1 MKKVLSVLLGRM
13 SLVTVLVVVQ
23 AALSA
28 LAISYLSTQM
38 LPLHVVLVL
47 FSLLV
52 VFWIGAKEDNPTYKL
67 AWIVPIMLF
76 PLFGGLFYL
85 LWGNKKMPKRDRLRM
100 LGYYRTQPS
109 LFARQDGH
117 EQELARWDPHLARV
131 ADYIFRTSGFPLED
145 STQADYYPL
154 GDDLF
159 EPMVEDLR
167 RARKFIL
174 MEYFI
179 IEPGI
184 MWDTILEVLKERAAA
199 GVEVLLLYDDVG
211 CLLTLPKEYRRQLQQ
226 SGIRTRVF
234 NPFRARL
241 TPAVN
246 YRDHRKICVVDGN
259 VGYCGGINLADEYI
273 NRKVRFGHWK
283 DTAVRLEGAGVWN
296 LTLMFFQTW
305 RYLEQRETGQTAP
318 LDWYRPTVFP
328 KGEGFVQPFGDS
340 PLDRDNVAENS
351 YLQLINRATRY
362 VYITTPY
369 LVLDNEVITALTVAA
384 KSGVDVRIITP
395 HIADKWYVHAVTR
408 SAYPRLVRAGVKIY
422 EYLPGFIHAK
432 MIVSD
437 DRVAMVGTTNM
448 DYRSFYLHFECGVFF
463 YGGTVVEKVRRDI
476 ESTLRLCHRFTLE
489 EVRRIPARIRLARMI
504 LNLFAP
510 LM

>member
-184 MWDTILEVLKERAAA
+184 MWDTILEVLKERGITFAIRHCAA
-199 GVEVLLLYDDVG
+199 GLPPGWRCCSSTTTWAACLPSPRSTAASSSRAVSAPG
-211 CLLTLPKEYRRQLQQ
+211 CSTP
-226 SGIRTRVF
+226 SGPGSPPRSTTGTTGRSAWWTEMWATAAGSTWRTNTSTGRCASAIGRTR
-234 NPFRARL
+234 R
-241 TPAVN
+241 
-246 YRDHRKICVVDGN
+246 
-259 VGYCGGINLADEYI
+259 CG
-273 NRKVRFGHWK
+273 
-283 DTAVRLEGAGVWN
+283 
-296 LTLMFFQTW
+296 W
-305 RYLEQRETGQTAP
+305 RGRG
-318 LDWYRPTVFP
+318 
-328 KGEGFVQPFGDS
+328 
-340 PLDRDNVAENS
+340 
-351 YLQLINRATRY
+351 
-362 VYITTPY
+362 
-369 LVLDNEVITALTVAA
+369 
-384 KSGVDVRIITP
+384 SGT
-395 HIADKWYVHAVTR
+395 
-408 SAYPRLVRAGVKIY
+408 
-422 EYLPGFIHAK
+422 
-432 MIVSD
+432 
-437 DRVAMVGTTNM
+437 
-448 DYRSFYLHFECGVFF
+448 
-463 YGGTVVEKVRRDI
+463 
-476 ESTLRLCHRFTLE
+476 
-489 EVRRIPARIRLARMI
+489 
-504 LNLFAP
+504 
-510 LM
+510 

>member
-1 MKKVLSVLLGRM
+1 MKKLLSVLLGRM
-13 SLVTVLVVVQ
+13 SLVTLLALVQ
-23 AALSA
+23 TALSA
-28 LAISYLSTQM
+28 LAITYLSTQM
-38 LPLHVVLVL
+38 LPLHFILVFL
-47 FSLLV
+47 SLLV
-52 VFWIGAKEDNPTYKL
+52 VFWISSKEDNPTYKI
-67 AWIVPIMLF
+67 AWIVPIMLL

-85 LWGNKKMPKRDRLRM
+85 LWGNKKMPKKDRLRM
-100 LGYYRTQPS
+100 LDYYRRQPE
-109 LFARQDGH
+109 LFASQSGH
-117 EQELARWDPHLARV
+117 EQELARQEPQLARV
-131 ADYIFRTSGFPLED
+131 ADYIFRTSGFPLETNT
-145 STQADYYPL
+145 SADYYPL

-159 EPMVEDLR
+159 EPMVEELR

-179 IEPGI
+179 IEPGV
-184 MWDTILEVLKERAAA
+184 MWDTILEVLRERAAA
-199 GVEVLLLYDDVG
+199 GVEVYLLYDDVG
-211 CLLTLPKEYRRQLQQ
+211 CLLTLPKDYRRQLIA

-259 VGYCGGINLADEYI
+259 VGFCGGINLADEYI
-273 NRKVRFGHWK
+273 NRKMRFGHWK

-296 LTLMFFQTW
+296 MTLMFFQLW
-305 RYLEQRETGQTAP
+305 RYLDQREDGS

-328 KGEGFVQPFGDS
+328 KTDGFVQAFGDS

-351 YLQLINRATRY
+351 YLHLINRATRY

-369 LVLDNEVITALTVAA
+369 LILDNEVVTALTVAA
-384 KSGVDVRIITP
+384 KSGVDVQIITP

-408 SAYPRLVRAGVKIY
+408 STYPQLVRAGVKIY

-437 DRVAMVGTTNM
+437 DKVAMVGTTNM

-463 YGGTVVEKVRRDI
+463 YGGSVVEKVRRDI
-476 ESTLRLCHRFTLE
+476 ENTIGLSQRFTPE
-489 EVRRIPARIRLARMI
+489 MADRVPAGTRLLRMV

>member
-1 MKKVLSVLLGRM
+1 M
-13 SLVTVLVVVQ
+13 
-23 AALSA
+23 
-28 LAISYLSTQM
+28 
-38 LPLHVVLVL
+38 
-47 FSLLV
+47 
-52 VFWIGAKEDNPTYKL
+52 
-67 AWIVPIMLF
+67 
-76 PLFGGLFYL
+76 
-85 LWGNKKMPKRDRLRM
+85 
-100 LGYYRTQPS
+100 
-109 LFARQDGH
+109 
-117 EQELARWDPHLARV
+117 
-131 ADYIFRTSGFPLED
+131 
-145 STQADYYPL
+145 
-154 GDDLF
+154 
-159 EPMVEDLR
+159 
-167 RARKFIL
+167 
-174 MEYFI
+174 
-179 IEPGI
+179 
-184 MWDTILEVLKERAAA
+184 
-199 GVEVLLLYDDVG
+199 
-211 CLLTLPKEYRRQLQQ
+211 
-226 SGIRTRVF
+226 
-234 NPFRARL
+234 
-241 TPAVN
+241 
-246 YRDHRKICVVDGN
+246 
-259 VGYCGGINLADEYI
+259 
-273 NRKVRFGHWK
+273 
-283 DTAVRLEGAGVWN
+283 RLEGAGVWN
-296 LTLMFFQTW
+296 LTLMFFQIW

-328 KGEGFVQPFGDS
+328 KGDGFVQPFGDS

>member
-1 MKKVLSVLLGRM
+1 MKKILSVLLGRM
-13 SLVTVLVVVQ
+13 SLVTLLAVVQ
-23 AALSA
+23 TALSA
-28 LAISYLSTQM
+28 FAITYLSTQM
-38 LPLHVVLVL
+38 LPLHFVLVL
-47 FSLLV
+47 LSLLV
-52 VFWIGAKEDNPTYKL
+52 VFWISTREDNPTYKL
-67 AWIVPIMLF
+67 AWIVPIMLL

-85 LWGNKKMPKRDRLRM
+85 LWGNKKMPKKDRLQM
-100 LGYYRTQPS
+100 LDYYRRRPE
-109 LFARQDGH
+109 LFAGESRHEEELARQDP
-117 EQELARWDPHLARV
+117 QLARV
-131 ADYIFRTSGFPLED
+131 ADYIFRTSGFPLEAN
-145 STQADYYPL
+145 TQVDYYPL

-159 EPMVEDLR
+159 GPLLDQLR
-167 RARKFIL
+167 QAKKFIL

-184 MWDTILEVLKERAAA
+184 MWDAILEVLRERAAA
-199 GVEVLLLYDDVG
+199 GVEVYLLYDDVG
-211 CLLTLPKEYRRQLQQ
+211 CLLTLPKDYRRQLIA

-259 VGYCGGINLADEYI
+259 VGFCGGINLADEYI
-273 NRKVRFGHWK
+273 NRKTRFGHWK

-296 LTLMFFQTW
+296 LTLMFFQLW
-305 RYLEQRETGQTAP
+305 RYLEQREGGS

-328 KGEGFVQPFGDS
+328 KTDGFVQPFGDS
-340 PLDRDNVAENS
+340 PLDWDNVAENS
-351 YLQLINRATRY
+351 YLHLINRATRY

-369 LVLDNEVITALTVAA
+369 LILDNEVVTALTVAA

-437 DRVAMVGTTNM
+437 DKVAMVGTTNM
-448 DYRSFYLHFECGVFF
+448 DYRSFYLHFECGVFL
-463 YGGTVVEKVRRDI
+463 YGGSAVGKVRRDVEATI
-476 ESTLRLCHRFTLE
+476 QLSQRFTPEMADRLPLGTRL
-489 EVRRIPARIRLARMI
+489 VRRVLG
-504 LNLFAP
+504 LFAP

>member
-85 LWGNKKMPKRDRLRM
+85 LWGKKMPKRDRLRM

-179 IEPGI
+179 IEPGV
-184 MWDTILEVLKERAAA
+184 MWDTILEVLKERAACSPSPRSTAASSSRAVSAPGCSTPSGPGSPPRSTTGTTGRSAWWTEMWATAA
-199 GVEVLLLYDDVG
+199 GSIWRTNTSTG
-211 CLLTLPKEYRRQLQQ
+211 RCA
-226 SGIRTRVF
+226 SAIGRTR
-234 NPFRARL
+234 R
-241 TPAVN
+241 
-246 YRDHRKICVVDGN
+246 
-259 VGYCGGINLADEYI
+259 CG
-273 NRKVRFGHWK
+273 
-283 DTAVRLEGAGVWN
+283 
-296 LTLMFFQTW
+296 W
-305 RYLEQRETGQTAP
+305 RGRG
-318 LDWYRPTVFP
+318 
-328 KGEGFVQPFGDS
+328 
-340 PLDRDNVAENS
+340 
-351 YLQLINRATRY
+351 
-362 VYITTPY
+362 
-369 LVLDNEVITALTVAA
+369 
-384 KSGVDVRIITP
+384 SGT
-395 HIADKWYVHAVTR
+395 
-408 SAYPRLVRAGVKIY
+408 
-422 EYLPGFIHAK
+422 
-432 MIVSD
+432 
-437 DRVAMVGTTNM
+437 
-448 DYRSFYLHFECGVFF
+448 
-463 YGGTVVEKVRRDI
+463 
-476 ESTLRLCHRFTLE
+476 
-489 EVRRIPARIRLARMI
+489 
-504 LNLFAP
+504 
-510 LM
+510 